1 MNAFLR
7 VRSQFSMRSSH
18 DFVLVITL
26 NVKSKVNIGM
36 NHGKLFGSGQDT
48 VARFPKF
55 DNQPRR
61 VNKSNLIILNMY
73 F

>member
-1 MNAFLR
+1 MNSFVAYIGLGNYMK
-7 VRSQFSMRSSH
+7 SQDQSQQWA
-18 DFVLVITL
+18 
-26 NVKSKVNIGM
+26 
-36 NHGKLFGSGQDT
+36 NHEKLFGTGQDT